1 MEIPAAPDLTLFI
14 FRQRFSGCE
23 APEEDARN
31 QALLEKIN
39 KRQRIMLTGT
49 IVDGRFYLRMCILH
63 LRTDHSRLD
72 EALSII
78 SNALKE
84 LREG

>member
-1 MEIPAAPDLTLFI
+1 
-14 FRQRFSGCE
+14 
-23 APEEDARN
+23 
-31 QALLEKIN
+31 
-39 KRQRIMLTGT
+39 MLTGT

-78 SNALKE
+78 SSALKE
-84 LREG
+84 FRED